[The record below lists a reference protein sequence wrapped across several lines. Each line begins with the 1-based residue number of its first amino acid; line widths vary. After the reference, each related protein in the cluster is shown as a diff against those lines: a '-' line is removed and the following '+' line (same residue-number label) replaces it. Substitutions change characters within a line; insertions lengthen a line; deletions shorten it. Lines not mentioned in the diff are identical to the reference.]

1 MNNLNFTILQVKSL
15 IAKNNLNFVIAKPFR
30 CLQLFYNETQNLNG
44 LTKKI
49 SIYNNSNNHSFEIKS
64 HFKNDYYGISK
75 IIFNFKLT
83 ELIDR
88 NLIFTEKEEQIFEG
102 SCEEANEIFEALKK
116 EFYDPHVKIPVPPK
130 L

>member
-1 MNNLNFTILQVKSL
+1 MDNLNITTLQVKSL
-15 IAKNNLNFVIAKPFR
+15 IAKNNLNFAIAKPFK
-30 CLQLFYNETQNLNG
+30 CLQLFYNETQNLDG

-49 SIYNNSNNHSFEIKS
+49 SIYNNSNNHIFEIRS

-75 IIFNFKLT
+75 IIFNSKLT

-88 NLIFTEKEEQIFEG
+88 NLIFTEQEEQIFEG
-102 SCEEANEIFEALKK
+102 SCEEANKIFEALKK
-116 EFYDPHVKIPVPPK
+116 EFYDPHIKIPVPPK